1 MSPRSYPRYHKR
13 VLGTTVARRFD
24 RWHMRD
30 PGRSWEGRASDLK
43 TVAGIV
49 AERQP
54 ERWEATLVWDGE
66 GRGERRGRSF
76 HLGIS
81 ILQNE
86 VLLAFLPFI
95 RRPGR

>member
-1 MSPRSYPRYHKR
+1 M
-13 VLGTTVARRFD
+13 
-24 RWHMRD
+24 
-30 PGRSWEGRASDLK
+30 
-43 TVAGIV
+43 AGIV

-95 RRPGR
+95 RRPGRQRQEDLKTRASLGYTLRFSSPAYSLSSLSA